1 MPEQLR
7 PEPSISVKPPPSFLI
22 PHSSEAFIPN
32 QRTARP
38 KGLTLNPLPRFF
50 YFTSSVVVVTTVA
63 FSNPVT
69 VSPED
74 GERTTCSFSAAV
86 LHSSRDPIWILLALP
101 EKKMIRI
108 MAKQELRR
116 VPFIGWVMEK
126 FRVIFVN
133 RGAHDIAAFSQCV
146 DALAREQEKLLVFV
160 EGTRCNREKHVRA
173 KTGAVRMAAQAGVPV
188 VPVFVTRNKTPFCP
202 VSVVFGTPYRVGAL
216 DPAGVRPAPEN
227 DL

>member
-1 MPEQLR
+1 MRPRNKFYEFIWSILR
-7 PEPSISVKPPPSFLI
+7 PIFSLLHPLRVEGLENVPQEGPVLLCPN
-22 PHSSEAFIPN
+22 HSSAI
-32 QRTARP
+32 
-38 KGLTLNPLPRFF
+38 
-50 YFTSSVVVVTTVA
+50 
-63 FSNPVT
+63 
-69 VSPED
+69 
-74 GERTTCSFSAAV
+74 
-86 LHSSRDPIWILLALP
+86 DPILLVIALGRRYP
-101 EKKMIRI
+101 IRI

-126 FRVIFVN
+126 FRVIFAN

-146 DALAREQEKLLVFV
+146 DALAREQDKLLVFV

-216 DPAGVRPAPEN
+216 DPN
-227 DL
+227 DHDACQQASDRLLKTIYELGGDSYADQIS

>member
-1 MPEQLR
+1 MNFWYHLCWWLCRIGLFFWHPVFHVTGREQ
-7 PEPSISVKPPPSFLI
+7 I
-22 PHSSEAFIPN
+22 PAGSCIFCANHSGMA
-32 QRTARP
+32 
-38 KGLTLNPLPRFF
+38 
-50 YFTSSVVVVTTVA
+50 
-63 FSNPVT
+63 
-69 VSPED
+69 
-74 GERTTCSFSAAV
+74 
-86 LHSSRDPIWILLALP
+86 DPIWILLALP

-173 KTGAVRMAAQAGVPV
+173 KTGAVRMAAQAGVPGCAGIRHAQQNAV
-188 VPVFVTRNKTPFCP
+188 LSGQR
-202 VSVVFGTPYRVGAL
+202 RVRHAIPRRRARPERPRRL
-216 DPAGVRPAPEN
+216 PAGVRPAPEN

>member
-1 MPEQLR
+1 MPFWISSGGSSGELLVPSVLVAVPHRAVFWHPVFHVTGREQ
-7 PEPSISVKPPPSFLI
+7 I
-22 PHSSEAFIPN
+22 PAGSCIFCANHSGMA
-32 QRTARP
+32 
-38 KGLTLNPLPRFF
+38 
-50 YFTSSVVVVTTVA
+50 
-63 FSNPVT
+63 
-69 VSPED
+69 
-74 GERTTCSFSAAV
+74 
-86 LHSSRDPIWILLALP
+86 DPIWILLALP

-173 KTGAVRMAAQAGVPV
+173 KTGAVRMAAQAGSRSCRYSSRATKRRSVRSASCSARHTASARS
-188 VPVFVTRNKTPFCP
+188 TRTTTTPA
-202 VSVVFGTPYRVGAL
+202 SR
-216 DPAGVRPAPEN
+216 RPT
-227 DL
+227 DS

>member
-1 MPEQLR
+1 MNFWYHLCWWLCRIGLFFWHPVFHVTGREQ
-7 PEPSISVKPPPSFLI
+7 I
-22 PHSSEAFIPN
+22 PAGSCIFCANHSGMA
-32 QRTARP
+32 
-38 KGLTLNPLPRFF
+38 
-50 YFTSSVVVVTTVA
+50 
-63 FSNPVT
+63 
-69 VSPED
+69 
-74 GERTTCSFSAAV
+74 
-86 LHSSRDPIWILLALP
+86 DPIWILLAMP

-146 DALAREQEKLLVFV
+146 DALAREQDKLLVFV

-216 DPAGVRPAPEN
+216 DPN
-227 DL
+227 DHDACQQASDRLLKMIYELGGDSYADQIG